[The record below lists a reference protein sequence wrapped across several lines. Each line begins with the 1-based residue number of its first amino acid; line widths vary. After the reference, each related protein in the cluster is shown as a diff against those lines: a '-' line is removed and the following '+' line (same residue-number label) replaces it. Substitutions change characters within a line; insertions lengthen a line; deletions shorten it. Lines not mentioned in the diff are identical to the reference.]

1 MKLKTHIDFIESI
14 ESNTYTEF
22 VKGLSAIDKLDF
34 INNQDKVY
42 PLPKSPDPIRVR
54 NMSDKYNLY
63 INILQMNLGQ
73 FIMLES
79 QIRSSRKRDD
89 IIASLVIRPKDEL
102 NFDNENQIREEE
114 IIKTLLDED
123 VLDVHSVILS
133 MMLNRDY
140 ILFTKFSGV
149 IYNRIDDKEDE
160 QEEEEDKTNQIG
172 DDEFNSQWFWYKIV
186 RQLANEDLTMF
197 DKIYELKMSVVMVEL
212 SFLAQKSIL
221 ENARARSEEARQR
234 ALYRR

>member
-42 PLPKSPDPIRVR
+42 PLPKSPDPVRVR

-79 QIRSSRKRDD
+79 QITGLQEKGT
-89 IIASLVIRPKDEL
+89 ISLRP
-102 NFDNENQIREEE
+102 
-114 IIKTLLDED
+114 
-123 VLDVHSVILS
+123 LS
-133 MMLNRDY
+133 
-140 ILFTKFSGV
+140 
-149 IYNRIDDKEDE
+149 
-160 QEEEEDKTNQIG
+160 
-172 DDEFNSQWFWYKIV
+172 
-186 RQLANEDLTMF
+186 
-197 DKIYELKMSVVMVEL
+197 
-212 SFLAQKSIL
+212 
-221 ENARARSEEARQR
+221 
-234 ALYRR
+234 

>member
-149 IYNRIDDKEDE
+149 IYNRIDDKEE
-160 QEEEEDKTNQIG
+160 EEEEEEDKTNQIG

>member
-1 MKLKTHIDFIESI
+1 
-14 ESNTYTEF
+14 
-22 VKGLSAIDKLDF
+22 
-34 INNQDKVY
+34 
-42 PLPKSPDPIRVR
+42 
-54 NMSDKYNLY
+54 
-63 INILQMNLGQ
+63 
-73 FIMLES
+73 
-79 QIRSSRKRDD
+79 
-89 IIASLVIRPKDEL
+89 
-102 NFDNENQIREEE
+102 
-114 IIKTLLDED
+114 
-123 VLDVHSVILS
+123 

-149 IYNRIDDKEDE
+149 IYNRIDDKEEE

-186 RQLANEDLTMF
+186 RQLANEDITMF

>member
-42 PLPKSPDPIRVR
+42 PLPKSPDPVRVR

-186 RQLANEDLTMF
+186 RQLANEDITMF

>member
-123 VLDVHSVILS
+123 VLDVHSVVLS